1 MKNRSLLPY
10 FIVPA
15 LPLLVP
21 LVAMRFTEEVQ
32 WTASDFV
39 IAYVLLAGAGFVYRL
54 VTMKAETLAH
64 RVAAALGAGTG
75 LLLIWVNLAVG
86 FIGSEDNPANLLYG
100 AVVAVGLIGAAF
112 ARLEPQRMSGVLFAT
127 AATQFLVP
135 IVAWLI
141 WRPGFDLNVLKIFI
155 LNGVFVVLFVVSGL
169 LFRTTRSK
177 PGNLS
182 DEGVA
187 A

>member
-1 MKNRSLLPY
+1 MKNKSLLPY
-10 FIVPA
+10 FVVPA

-21 LVAMRFTEEVQ
+21 LIAMRFTEEVQ
-32 WTASDFV
+32 WTISDFV
-39 IAYVLLAGAGFVYRL
+39 IAYVLLAGAGFIYRL
-54 VTMKAETLAH
+54 VTMKADCLAH

-100 AVVAVGLIGAAF
+100 AVVAVGLIGAAL
-112 ARLEPQRMSGVLFAT
+112 ARLEPQRMSAVLFAT

-135 IVAWLI
+135 VIAWLI

-155 LNGVFVVLFVVSGL
+155 LNGVFVVLFIVSGL
-169 LFRTTRSK
+169 LFRVNRGK
-177 PGNLS
+177 PGQLTQ
-182 DEGVA
+182 EGVTA
-187 A
+187 